1 MIFSY
6 HGNSV
11 TRTYCGVSRHY
22 LTSRDPRHQRLPL
35 HFGHGCFECCCG
47 DYLNYSDGVGGA
59 HGQDG
64 HRVPR
69 HRGDA
74 RVDELL

>member
-1 MIFSY
+1 M
-6 HGNSV
+6 
-11 TRTYCGVSRHY
+11 SRYY

-35 HFGHGCFECCCG
+35 HFGHVTRGCYPGG
-47 DYLNYSDGVGGA
+47 DYLNYSDDVGDVPRPQG
-59 HGQDG
+59 G

-74 RVDELL
+74 RADELL

>member
-1 MIFSY
+1 M
-6 HGNSV
+6 
-11 TRTYCGVSRHY
+11 SRYY

-35 HFGHGCFECCCG
+35 HFGHVTRGCYPGG
-47 DYLNYSDGVGGA
+47 DYLNYSDDVGDVPRLQG
-59 HGQDG
+59 G